1 MQPGMNDHHAA
12 KGDQK
17 GSVVLVYGYYVNW
30 GRVNHNT
37 NRINYFVHAL
47 VNSGFEVQMEYHEHD
62 ADYVIAKTKDG
73 KEIFKIAGALHNKN
87 WGNYEDLAEDMVDH
101 VRKHFA

>member
-1 MQPGMNDHHAA
+1 
-12 KGDQK
+12 
-17 GSVVLVYGYYVNW
+17 
-30 GRVNHNT
+30 
-37 NRINYFVHAL
+37 
-47 VNSGFEVQMEYHEHD
+47 MEYHEHD